1 MASCCMRAGF
11 VNATKSRGVPT
22 VKAVAYVISKW
33 GPKGI
38 LHFKQEGDG
47 PTTIKGTLY
56 YLSQGAHGFHIHV
69 YGDMAHFCQS
79 TGDHFNPF
87 RKDHGGP
94 EDWIR
99 HAGDLGNIYV
109 GFDGK
114 AKINIVDKHKL
125 IPLVGPNS
133 IIGRSVVIHD
143 KHDDLGKGK
152 IELSAHH
159 QLEIT
164 TAKRMEMLAS
174 LVSKHEW
181 SRMIF
186 RSM

>member
-143 KHDDLGKGK
+143 KHDDLGKVGNYHSKKNGNAGDK
-152 IELSAHH
+152 IACGVIGLQA
-159 QLEIT
+159 
-164 TAKRMEMLAS
+164 
-174 LVSKHEW
+174 
-181 SRMIF
+181 
-186 RSM
+186 